1 METPPR
7 QPSRREANDAD
18 ANATLTPERGRPIV
32 GVNSAATQQ
41 NAEAVSVEDSVSNN
55 EYRDEE
61 SLSSVASSETNEVE
75 CCICLENVSS
85 NNVATLS
92 GCEHVICFCQ
102 ECVMRWAEISNR
114 CPLCRTRFTAIQ
126 LADGVLQRVY
136 AVKLRQLVALRQL
149 VVKILE
155 VELLEGARLV
165 AEQVEAMEGEVER
178 AQQIVER
185 AELNVERIEGLL
197 AKVDRMI
204 SAEDVLQ
211 RAPDRRPIH
220 PLTDLLGRLNLEE
233 VAGEG
238 EGGSNHNFHAVQL
251 RQLVARRQMVAEHL
265 EEFNLEA
272 ELARLNAE
280 LARLNA
286 EQSCL
291 RAEQVEYLVRTL
303 LLLLDAEQVGLL
315 LERERGSE
323 YLERDVAAEQ
333 IVESFGL
340 RLRVEE
346 AEQNVERAEQIMER
360 AEQNVERYE
369 GLVAEIDQMIASVA
383 HLRSM

>member
-32 GVNSAATQQ
+32 GVNSAATQR

-61 SLSSVASSETNEVE
+61 SLSSVASFETNEVE

-85 NNVATLS
+85 NNVATLN

-126 LADGVLQRVY
+126 LADGVLQRVH
-136 AVKLRQLVALRQL
+136 ALQLRDLVALRQL
-149 VVKILE
+149 VV
-155 VELLEGARLV
+155 ELLEGACLV

-211 RAPDRRPIH
+211 RAPERRPIH
-220 PLTDLLGRLNLEE
+220 TLTDLLGRLNLEE
-233 VAGEG
+233 VACEG
-238 EGGSNHNFHAVQL
+238 EGGSNNNFHAVQL
-251 RQLVARRQMVAEHL
+251 RQLVQRRQMVAEHL
-265 EEFNLEA
+265 EEFNLVAEL

-286 EQSCL
+286 EQARL
-291 RAEQVEYLVRTL
+291 VAEVTGRNLVRTL
-303 LLLLDAEQVGLL
+303 PLRLDSEQVERLVQVGLL

-346 AEQNVERAEQIMER
+346 AEQNVERAEQ
-360 AEQNVERYE
+360 NVERYE